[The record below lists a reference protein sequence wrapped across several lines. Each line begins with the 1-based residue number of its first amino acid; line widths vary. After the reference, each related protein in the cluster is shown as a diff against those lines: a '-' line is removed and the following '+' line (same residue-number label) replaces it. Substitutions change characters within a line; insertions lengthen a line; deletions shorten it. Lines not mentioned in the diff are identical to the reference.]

1 MGHYTTDL
9 LHLGP
14 SCETNEEDVWAQTLQ
29 NCDAK
34 IYMNGSFAL
43 TSINKLLCQ
52 APIYVY
58 DNHNL
63 YFRKHFWSPSKYY

>member
-1 MGHYTTDL
+1 MCFLTTI
-9 LHLGP
+9 
-14 SCETNEEDVWAQTLQ
+14 SFN
-29 NCDAK
+29 NR
-34 IYMNGSFAL
+34 YGSFAL

-63 YFRKHFWSPSKYY
+63 YFRETNEEDVWAQTLKNCDAKIYMNENTIMQQI